1 MRMKDDVENR
11 TRVPAPLASR
21 RKFMF
26 AAVATGGAGILSTEL
41 PVLSARGSADKAAQ
55 IVLPA
60 ATKDVTTGSR
70 TLLHPRHDS
79 TTRVS
84 RRISP
89 ECPSSCRWR

>member
-41 PVLSARGSADKAAQ
+41 PVLIADRTYSKLFYWNEVSKGGHFAALEQPELFIAELRKGFAR
-55 IVLPA
+55 VP
-60 ATKDVTTGSR
+60 
-70 TLLHPRHDS
+70 
-79 TTRVS
+79 
-84 RRISP
+84 
-89 ECPSSCRWR
+89 